1 MFADY
6 EYYKNKFKGTK
17 ITSANEYEYLAQEAS
32 LYIKNQ
38 HINNSGDDVKSCE
51 CAIAEYLQSSKKQG
65 NMTSESIPNF
75 YSASWSAN
83 DKKTRMS
90 EINAIL
96 ELYLGN
102 KYSSVGIVKVID

>member
-6 EYYKNKFKGTK
+6 EYYKSTFKGIK
-17 ITSANEYEYLAQEAS
+17 ITSDDEYKYLGQQAS
-32 LYIKNQ
+32 LYIKKYTE
-38 HINNSGDDVKSCE
+38 DVNDNTKACE
-51 CAIAEYLQSSKKQG
+51 CAIAEYLQSSIKQG

-83 DKKTRMS
+83 DNKTRMS

-96 ELYLGN
+96 ELYLGC
-102 KYSSVGIVKVID
+102 KYSSVGIVKVIG